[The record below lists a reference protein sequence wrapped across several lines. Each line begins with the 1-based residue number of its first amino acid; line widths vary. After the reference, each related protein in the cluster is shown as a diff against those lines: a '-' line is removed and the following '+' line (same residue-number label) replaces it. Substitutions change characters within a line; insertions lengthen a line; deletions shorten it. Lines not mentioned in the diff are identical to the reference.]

1 MYIVDRNVWKSGQ
14 AYRGVFSYLDAGGC
28 QWHLSLVPVDTMKAP
43 TTVRIVKTFP
53 DSFSPLFVF
62 TGVTHDAES

>member
-1 MYIVDRNVWKSGQ
+1 M
-14 AYRGVFSYLDAGGC
+14 DAGGDVVAVVIR
-28 QWHLSLVPVDTMKAP
+28 WIPSRLSKHLSLVLVDTMKAP